1 MNYGYQKNYWIF
13 ALENILKN
21 FNWRLKMKLLKIAS
35 SFAAFFYTGA
45 ALAQS
50 KPEYPMSVPEPSVI
64 GLISLGVIAV
74 FVASRFK
81 K

>member
-1 MNYGYQKNYWIF
+1 M
-13 ALENILKN
+13 
-21 FNWRLKMKLLKIAS
+21 LLKIAS
-35 SFAAFFYTGA
+35 SLAAFFYAGA

-50 KPEYPMSVPEPSVI
+50 KPPTMVPEPSII
-64 GLISLGVIAV
+64 GLISLGVVAV